1 MTEELFGVLFIVYLT
16 CILIGVIIGGDKES
30 LKGMRGAILILLL
43 IINNLSLIYFVAKI
57 GIIK

>member
-16 CILIGVIIGGDKES
+16 CIFIGTIIGGDKES
-30 LKGMRGAILILLL
+30 LRGKKGAILILLI
-43 IINNLSLIYFVAKI
+43 IINNLSLIYFIAKI